1 MMMTSVGIQMIYSR
15 TDRHAYMLYR
25 FSGAKRFDDA
35 DCLPWISSIII
46 FQYLFFGSILISDVD
61 ARWMRGAIPPPPLFP
76 KNPTYCTPMPS
87 QKKKKNT
94 KMLIS

>member
-61 ARWMRGAIPPPPLFP
+61 ARWMRGAIPPPPPFQKTP
-76 KNPTYCTPMPS
+76 PTARQCLV
-87 QKKKKNT
+87 KKKKKYKNVN
-94 KMLIS
+94 